1 MTIEKY
7 LRPQDR
13 PSPSHPDARQARLVP
28 LVVLD
33 YGSLMA
39 RIRQMK
45 HIGGYMKG
53 GLEEMLIS
61 AKSIQDN
68 PYSDKTVIDPETLR
82 ELEDFARSLGI
93 TDIGYTRVETRYI
106 FRDFRLLFP
115 NAIVFTMQMDRAK
128 IKQAPSIP
136 SFIEIWRTYHQLGV
150 IVNQVAGFLR
160 QRGYNAQAG
169 PALGGDVSYVP
180 LAVDAGLGYAGKNG
194 LLITRDNGPRVRLAV
209 VFTEIE
215 NLPLAEENPYR
226 WVRDYCEICNSCV
239 EQCPADAI
247 YRETKT
253 HTDGGPVFID
263 HTKCADPFSN
273 HNGCTLCIKYCP
285 FSFAE
290 YDKLKARFELT

>member
-1 MTIEKY
+1 M
-7 LRPQDR
+7 
-13 PSPSHPDARQARLVP
+13 P